1 MGYAARSL
9 TMFRVDTLIIY
20 QDRAGAEVT
29 KEGAL
34 LEKILRYYDTP
45 QYLRKYLFEKD
56 PDLQYAG
63 TLPPLRGP
71 HHPNLEAPDLGQLRE
86 GIVTASGPV
95 SILNTGYG
103 QPVHVNGRLAISR
116 RLTVRITRDSPRIEA
131 EIVDGSELTIYWGPR
146 FSRGNRTLGQLVKGG
161 GYDMTISTSRRGA
174 DVRHV
179 MGQLA
184 QNWKSAKSTLLLFG
198 SPREGVPEILA
209 REQVKVSDL
218 SFNLNTIPEQAVETV
233 RTEEALHATLAVLN
247 TLGEG

>member
-1 MGYAARSL
+1 
-9 TMFRVDTLIIY
+9 
-20 QDRAGAEVT
+20 
-29 KEGAL
+29 
-34 LEKILRYYDTP
+34 
-45 QYLRKYLFEKD
+45 
-56 PDLQYAG
+56 
-63 TLPPLRGP
+63 
-71 HHPNLEAPDLGQLRE
+71 
-86 GIVTASGPV
+86 
-95 SILNTGYG
+95 
-103 QPVHVNGRLAISR
+103 
-116 RLTVRITRDSPRIEA
+116 
-131 EIVDGSELTIYWGPR
+131 
-146 FSRGNRTLGQLVKGG
+146 
-161 GYDMTISTSRRGA
+161 MTISTSRRGA